1 MEPTG
6 FAGYRSRRTA
16 ARSSPWQADQ
26 PAHDRAPGRQ
36 PPQTGSPCTADVSAP
51 IRRKRETLR
60 HQRVALFR
68 KPTGHRASDSGP
80 CVTRRCRWVVDV
92 GGGPLQPRPR
102 RAPATGGI
110 GGDDLGGGAAR
121 FLATR
126 PPREWHRGIA
136 RWNAIPPPT
145 QSRTAPRSAPDLR
158 GWHRCRTCISI
169 GATMARTAAPAQPAS
184 A

>member
-68 KPTGHRASDSGP
+68 KPTGHRASGSGP
-80 CVTRRCRWVVDV
+80 CVTRLCRWVVHK
-92 GGGPLQPRPR
+92 
-102 RAPATGGI
+102 
-110 GGDDLGGGAAR
+110 
-121 FLATR
+121 
-126 PPREWHRGIA
+126 E
-136 RWNAIPPPT
+136 
-145 QSRTAPRSAPDLR
+145 SRDIVL
-158 GWHRCRTCISI
+158 TCVSNPSQFSI
-169 GATMARTAAPAQPAS
+169 GATTRMSASRHPDTRSLARTGARRESDTAKAVEPPPGGLRAPLSGPTTHGGARTVACCRTCAA
-184 A
+184 